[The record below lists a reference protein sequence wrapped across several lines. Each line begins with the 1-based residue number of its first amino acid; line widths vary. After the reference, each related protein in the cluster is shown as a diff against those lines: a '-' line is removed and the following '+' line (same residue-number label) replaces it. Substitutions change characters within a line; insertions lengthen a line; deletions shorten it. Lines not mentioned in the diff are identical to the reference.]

1 MKNQVIPFTFDSTEI
16 RVLEEGGVP
25 LFVASDVAK
34 VLGYRMSSDMTR
46 RLDGDEKGTRSVRTL
61 GGTQE
66 MTVITESGL
75 YNAILGSKV
84 EGARRFKRWVT
95 HEVLPA
101 IRRHGVY
108 ATQQAAEE
116 FIKNP
121 DALLYTLKA
130 LQEEREKTAQL
141 EAQAALDA
149 PKVLFADSVAAS
161 KTSILVGQLAKI
173 LTQNGYEIGQNR
185 LFAWMRENGYLS
197 KRRGNDWNMP
207 KQDYVEMGLF
217 EIKESSR
224 SQPDGTVRITKTTK
238 VTGKGQQYFLN
249 KLLVGSTTTPLQVV
263 GGVAE

>member
-16 RVLEEGGVP
+16 RVLEESGAP

-75 YNAILGSKV
+75 YSAILGSKV

-173 LTQNGYEIGQNR
+173 LTQNGFEIGQNR
-185 LFAWMRENGYLS
+185 LFAWMRNHGYLS
-197 KRRGNDWNMP
+197 KRRGKDWNMP

-217 EIKESSR
+217 EIKESSH
-224 SQPDGTVRITKTTK
+224 SQPDGTVRLTKTPT

-249 KLLVGSTTTPLQVV
+249 KLLAGSATTPLQVV
-263 GGVAE
+263 GGVVE